1 MPFSRIRPANLL
13 APLSTVSDVFDAT
26 QQESD
31 RAETQ
36 QPTGGSHI
44 DDPYGL
50 NLEVDR
56 LSEVIGLR
64 TRERRLAR
72 EMSVAEL
79 ARRAGLSKAVISK
92 VENAQGAA
100 NLQTLARIAAA
111 LEVPATS
118 LFQGLDE
125 ERDALFTR
133 AGSGAELIRPG
144 TTSGHRYQLL
154 GSMRGPAK
162 RMEPML
168 VTLTSESE
176 VFPLYHHPGTELLY
190 MLSGQVDYSYAGAVY
205 PLESGDA
212 LQFDGEVAHGP
223 VALNEL
229 PVRFLSVIAYG
240 KEQADTFTAMH

>member
-1 MPFSRIRPANLL
+1 MKSHGEG
-13 APLSTVSDVFDAT
+13 SDA
-26 QQESD
+26 
-31 RAETQ
+31 
-36 QPTGGSHI
+36 SH
-44 DDPYGL
+44 DEL
-50 NLEVDR
+50 EVEVDR
-56 LSEVIGLR
+56 LSAVIGAR

-79 ARRAGLSKAVISK
+79 ARRAGLSKAVVSK

-133 AGSGAELIRPG
+133 AGSGPELIRPG
-144 TTSGHRYQLL
+144 TKSGHRYQLL

-168 VTLTSESE
+168 VTLTSPTE
-176 VFPLYHHPGTELLY
+176 VFPLYHHPGTELIH
-190 MLSGQVDYSYAGAVY
+190 MLSGQVDYSYAGATY
-205 PLESGDA
+205 PLAAGDS

-240 KEQADTFTAMH
+240 REPGEQLSSGH

>member
-1 MPFSRIRPANLL
+1 MASRIDR
-13 APLSTVSDVFDAT
+13 DRDDADQLDT
-26 QQESD
+26 
-31 RAETQ
+31 
-36 QPTGGSHI
+36 
-44 DDPYGL
+44 
-50 NLEVDR
+50 EVDR
-56 LSEVIGLR
+56 LSEVIGAR

-72 EMSVAEL
+72 GMSVAEL
-79 ARRAGLSKAVISK
+79 ARQAGLSKAVISK

-100 NLQTLARIAAA
+100 NLQTLARLAAA
-111 LEVPATS
+111 LDVPATS

-133 AGSGAELIRPG
+133 AGSGPELIRPG

-168 VTLTSESE
+168 VTLTSPTE

-190 MLSGQVDYSYAGAVY
+190 MLSGQVDYSYAGAIY
-205 PLESGDA
+205 PLEPGDT

-223 VALNEL
+223 AALNQL

-240 KEQADTFTAMH
+240 REPIDVPSGVH

>member
-1 MPFSRIRPANLL
+1 MS
-13 APLSTVSDVFDAT
+13 SDG
-26 QQESD
+26 SD
-31 RAETQ
+31 
-36 QPTGGSHI
+36 
-44 DDPYGL
+44 GL
-50 NLEVDR
+50 EIEVDR
-56 LSEVIGLR
+56 LSEVIGVR
-64 TRERRLAR
+64 TRELRLAR

-79 ARRAGLSKAVISK
+79 ARRAELSKAVVSK
-92 VENAQGAA
+92 VENAQGTA

-133 AGSGAELIRPG
+133 AGSGAELVRPG

-168 VTLTSESE
+168 VTLTSKSE

-205 PLESGDA
+205 PLEPGDA

-240 KEQADTFTAMH
+240 REPIDVPLSVH